1 MDEYRVIFHAWG
13 VYRILEKNIK
23 LQKLKNENE
32 QTNACKRAYA
42 HIHTKLTKLCLLIYA
57 NKVYSETSPP

>member
-23 LQKLKNENE
+23 LQKLTENE
-32 QTNACKRAYA
+32 TNTYKRAYA
-42 HIHTKLTKLCLLIYA
+42 CVRARTKKFF
-57 NKVYSETSPP
+57 